1 MKRLTRVTSKIVL
14 LNSQQLNTIFKNSTE
29 HLRLVMEL
37 AVNTGLRLNELRA
50 LKFSDFD
57 LKNSILHVAVEN
69 SKTKKHDRFI
79 PLNYKAKAAVKM
91 LKKDK
96 KEIDFITDLTDHAFK
111 THCYRLS
118 RKIGF
123 RFSFHS
129 LRHTFITAFYNAS
142 LDPYMTASVS
152 GHKSINT
159 TMIYVHQSG
168 TAAKS
173 VVDRMSFDF
182 DLKTP
187 FDFSRIKRTY

>member
-1 MKRLTRVTSKIVL
+1 ML

-37 AVNTGLRLNELRA
+37 AVNTGVRLNELRA

-79 PLNYKAKAAVKM
+79 PLNYKAKASVKM
-91 LKKDK
+91 LKKNK

>member
-1 MKRLTRVTSKIVL
+1 MKRLARVSVKIVL
-14 LNSQQLNTIFKNSTE
+14 LNSAQLNTIFKNSTE
-29 HLRLVMEL
+29 HLRLIMEL

-69 SKTKKHDRFI
+69 SKTKKHERFV
-79 PLNYKAKAAVKM
+79 PLNYKAKASVK
-91 LKKDK
+91 LLRKNRA
-96 KEIDFITDLTDHAFK
+96 ETDFVTDLTDHAFK

-168 TAAKS
+168 TAAKN

-187 FDFSRIKRTY
+187 FDFSRVKRTF

>member
-1 MKRLTRVTSKIVL
+1 MNRLTRVTSKIVL
-14 LNSQQLNTIFKNSTE
+14 LNTQQLNLIYKNSNE
-29 HLRLVMEL
+29 HLRLVIEL
-37 AVNTGLRLNELRA
+37 AVNTGVRLNELRA
-50 LKFSDFD
+50 LKFLDFD
-57 LKNSILHVAVEN
+57 LKNSVLHVAIEN
-69 SKTKKHDRFI
+69 SKTKKHDRFV
-79 PLNYKAKAAVKM
+79 PLNYRAKASVKM
-91 LKKDK
+91 LRKEK
-96 KEIDFITDLTDHAFK
+96 KESDFLTDLTDHAFK

-142 LDPYMTASVS
+142 LDPYMTASVA

-168 TAAKS
+168 AAAREI
-173 VVDRMSFDF
+173 VNRMDFDF

-187 FDFSRIKRTY
+187 FDFSRIKRIS